1 MSFYNNAYYPF
12 GVGNPGGYSPPGAT
26 PLPYNPQQNAPAAP
40 QPNSNAIIWVQG
52 EAGAKS
58 YLVAPNSAVLLMD
71 SDAMRF
77 YMKSAD
83 ASGIPSLRIFEYN
96 EVLPTGSQSMPAAK
110 ENDRYI
116 TREEHQRQY
125 DGLSQKIDRML
136 ADMPKKPQRK
146 AAGGGEDE

>member
-12 GVGNPGGYSPPGAT
+12 GVGSPGGYSPPGVT
-26 PLPYNPQQNAPAAP
+26 PLPYTPQQNVPATP
-40 QPNSNAIIWVQG
+40 QSNGNAIIWVQG

-96 EVLPTGSQSMPAAK
+96 EVLPSGNQPITAAK
-110 ENDRYI
+110 ENNLYV

-125 DGLSQKIDRML
+125 DELSQKIDRML
-136 ADMPKKPQRK
+136 ADTPKKPQRK